1 MENIKL
7 KSKSEVLIW
16 LIVVLTCSSL
26 LYRSFFYSVGSNF
39 FYVINDLLI
48 LPAFVLFTS
57 YSIKKI
63 RKSHPLPT
71 ALVLNSGIILVFAF
85 LVIIFSE
92 LLLQGII
99 ENITSV
105 KGNPALLEKVVLS
118 LYSFLMIIV
127 SSYWFAV
134 IEELYFYKR
143 YSVNPIY
150 FYLMIVFMLLSGILS
165 SILISEKFGF
175 IKSTFEILSGLLL
188 IFNSLKISW
197 IAFISKKEKM
207 SLIFLSAIMSVLFV
221 VILVN
226 SGSDNFNGKLLVSF
240 SPAIYTLFN
249 LILLY
254 GAIYF
259 GILFFTTLFHIPTAE
274 AYERKANEVSSLQ
287 YFSKLITQVLDFE
300 ELVETVAEITTKVSS
315 ADSAWIVIKNNTVN
329 KIVANKNIN
338 LVDANLIGS
347 FILESGLCNKI
358 SAATLCDLNKFE
370 QRSQLSEKFGSI
382 VVSPLKSYNENR
394 GYLFAARKN
403 DLIFYE
409 DDKSAINTFSDYA
422 SVALENSLLLEQS
435 IEKERLE
442 KELDVAREIQRK
454 ILPEKDPKFN
464 ELDVCSVFIPAFEVG
479 GDYYDFFRISENKL
493 GFVIA
498 DVSGKGISASFI
510 MAEVKGIFSSLSTII
525 KDPKEILIK
534 ANQVLNRTLNKKKFV
549 SALYGILELN
559 SGHLSFARAG
569 HCPALLLRNDM
580 VHSFKPSG
588 IALGLTDIATFTDNL
603 ELINFDLK
611 DNDTLVFYTDG
622 ITEAKNKELEDFG
635 ESRFEF
641 ILKENLNNPVDVIAN
656 EVINDLTLFS
666 KDHFQYDD
674 ITLVI
679 LKWYKKNNIDGV
691 KEWQNSTPQSKTK
704 VL

>member
-1 MENIKL
+1 MENINL
-7 KSKSEVLIW
+7 KTKSDALIW
-16 LIVVLTCSSL
+16 IITALAGSILV
-26 LYRSFFYSVGSNF
+26 YRSFFYHNESFV
-39 FYVINDLLI
+39 FYLVNDLLV
-48 LPAFVLFTS
+48 LPAIILLTF
-57 YSIKKI
+57 YIIKKI
-63 RKSHPLPT
+63 RKSNPPPT
-71 ALVLNSGIILVFAF
+71 ALVLNSGIILVFSF
-85 LVIIFSE
+85 FVIILSE
-92 LLLQGII
+92 LLLPGLS
-99 ENITSV
+99 ENITSL
-105 KGNPALLEKVVLS
+105 KSNPDLQEIFVLS

-127 SSYWFAV
+127 TSYWFAV

-143 YSVNPIY
+143 YSAKSVY
-150 FYLMIVFMLLSGILS
+150 FYLMIVFMLLSAVIGTLFN
-165 SILISEKFGF
+165 SEQYNY

-207 SLIFLSAIMSVLFV
+207 SLIFLSAVMSVLFV
-221 VILVN
+221 INLIN
-226 SGSDNFNGKLLVSF
+226 SGSEDFNGTLLANF
-240 SPAIYTLFN
+240 SPAFYTLFK

-254 GAIYF
+254 GGIYF

-287 YFSKLITQVLDFE
+287 YFSKLITQVLDFD

-315 ADSAWIVIKNNTVN
+315 ADAAWIVMKDNIEN
-329 KIVANKNIN
+329 KIVANKNIA
-338 LVDANLIGS
+338 LVDASLIGTYL
-347 FILESGLCNKI
+347 LESGVCDGL
-358 SAATLCDLNKFE
+358 SATKLCDLNKFE
-370 QRSQLSEKFGSI
+370 RRSQLSEKFGSI
-382 VVSPLKSYNENR
+382 AVSPLKSYSEIK
-394 GYLFAARKN
+394 GYLIAARKN

-409 DDKSAINTFSDYA
+409 EDKSAINTFSDYA

-442 KELDVAREIQRK
+442 KELDVAREVQRK
-454 ILPEKDPKFN
+454 ILPEKDPQFK

-498 DVSGKGISASFI
+498 DVSGKGISAAFI
-510 MAEVKGIFSSLSTII
+510 MAEVKGIFTSLSSII

-534 ANQVLNRTLNKKKFV
+534 ANDVLQRTLNKKNFV

-559 SGHLSFARAG
+559 NGHISFARAG
-569 HCPALLLRNDM
+569 HCPALLLRKDQ

-588 IALGLTDIATFTDNL
+588 IALGLTDINTFSDNL
-603 ELINFDLK
+603 TLINIDLE
-611 DNDTLVFYTDG
+611 DSDTLVFYTDG

-641 ILKENLNNPVDVIAN
+641 ILKENLSSPVDIIAN
-656 EVINDLTLFS
+656 EVIKDVTLFS
-666 KDHFQYDD
+666 RNHFQYDD

-691 KEWQNSTPQSKTK
+691 KEWQNSTPQLKTK